1 MVNFD
6 VEKIRDIAV
15 IAHGGAGKTSLVE
28 AMLFDSKATD
38 RLGSVD
44 SGNTI
49 TDYEPEEIERKI
61 SISSTMASCDWKG
74 FRFNIIDTPGNIN
87 FIEDT
92 KGCLSISDGAV
103 VIISALSGV
112 KAETEKIWQYACNYE
127 LPRLVFVNKL
137 DRENANFEMA
147 IGEIEK
153 SYESAVVALNI
164 PMGIGETFEGI

>member
-28 AMLFDSKATD
+28 AMLFNSKATD
-38 RLGSVD
+38 RFGSVD

-61 SISSTMASCDWKG
+61 SISSTMAFCDWKG
-74 FRFNIIDTPGNIN
+74 FRFNIIDTPGYIN

-112 KAETEKIWQYACNYE
+112 KA
-127 LPRLVFVNKL
+127 
-137 DRENANFEMA
+137 
-147 IGEIEK
+147 
-153 SYESAVVALNI
+153 
-164 PMGIGETFEGI
+164 